1 MKTMVF
7 LPVKERSE
15 RVEKKNLRHF
25 GRGMSLFQWKLRSL
39 IASNVFDAIYV
50 STSGAISPFRDQLN
64 EIIDQLDNMI
74 SAEVIVEARPRP
86 LQIDDSTS
94 RLAEFCGQ
102 VGADYDQIIW
112 THCTSPFLKCATIE
126 KALNRVVCEEYD
138 SGLTVKRHQTF
149 FLHNQTPV
157 NFGDDGNFWPRS
169 QDLEPLFEVT
179 SGFFL
184 GAPDIFE
191 SGCRIGGRPLLI
203 ELNSEEAVDIDTP
216 DDFSHAQSLVE
227 GL

>member
-1 MKTMVF
+1 MKSIVF

-25 GRGMSLFQWKLRSL
+25 GLGLSLFQWKLRSL
-39 IASNVFDAIYV
+39 IASSVFDAIYV
-50 STSGAISPFRDQLN
+50 STSGAISVFKDQLN
-64 EIIDQLDNMI
+64 EIVDQMDNVN
-74 SAEVIVEARPRP
+74 SAEVVLEARPRP

-94 RLAEFCGQ
+94 RLAKFCGQ

-126 KALNRVVCEEYD
+126 KALNRVVFEEYD

-157 NFGDDGNFWPRS
+157 NFGDVGNFWPRS

-184 GAPDIFE
+184 GPPDIFK
-191 SGCRIGGRPLLI
+191 SGRRIGNRPLLI
-203 ELNSEEAVDIDTP
+203 ELNSEEAIDIDTT
-216 DDFSHAQSLVE
+216 DDFSRAQSLVE
-227 GL
+227 VR

>member
-1 MKTMVF
+1 MKSIVF

-25 GRGMSLFQWKLRSL
+25 GQGLSLFQWKLRSL
-39 IASNVFDAIYV
+39 LASNIFDAIYV
-50 STSGAISPFRDQLN
+50 STSGAISPFQDQLN
-64 EIIDQLDNMI
+64 EVVDQMDNTI
-74 SAEVIVEARPRP
+74 SAEVVVEGRPRP

-94 RLAEFCGQ
+94 RLAKFCGQ
-102 VGADYDQIIW
+102 ICADYDQIIW

-126 KALNRVVCEEYD
+126 KALNRVISKEYD

-149 FLHNQTPV
+149 FLHNQAPV
-157 NFGDDGNFWPRS
+157 NFGNDENFWPRS

-184 GAPDIFE
+184 GGPDIFE
-191 SGCRIGGRPLLI
+191 SGCRIGDRPLLI
-203 ELNSEEAVDIDTP
+203 ELNGAEAVDIDTL

-227 GL
+227 GW